1 MCCSVRDKQEGVS
14 HVSMAAAAP
23 HFKCSEV
30 TLPLDLRTKL
40 LVFAPLWPGGHAATA
55 VRRMAL
61 AGDGGVY
68 VFRMGGGPCD
78 QQQLK
83 LEHALRLE
91 DGQSATA
98 LLFKDEDSSRHL
110 IVALAPRP
118 GAPPSTPR
126 GPKLGHVVR
135 VWSCGVEGP
144 EPDGVEEWR
153 LDEGYMASL
162 EEHAAPVTRMAVS
175 STYLLTADALG
186 HCHVWQK
193 TRGFAARAEARLH
206 QGGLTDLAVDRLF
219 AYTVGAQDMSVRVW
233 SVPDLKPVLVIA
245 ADTVE
250 AQLPPA
256 GFGAAFPVGMAPRS
270 LRLAELTAVRRP
282 VSRWSGSQGSTRNAT
297 TPKGIMFVA
306 GSLADGQ
313 EVAGAGAGVLM
324 EWSLGPKPACQGVQV
339 AHDSPIISLAYG
351 PYDNGPLITADAR
364 GVFRVWDYTP
374 RLWCSQQVDSG
385 GCLGSHNLA
394 VAMDPLN
401 RTVYSIVGDSRLFV
415 WRQHG
420 EITQGLGDR

>member
-1 MCCSVRDKQEGVS
+1 MCCSVRDKECAS
-14 HVSMAAAAP
+14 RVSMAAATP
-23 HFKCSEV
+23 HFSCSET
-30 TLPLDLRTKL
+30 TLPLDLRAKL

-55 VRRMAL
+55 VRRLAL
-61 AGDGGVY
+61 AGEGGVY
-68 VFRMGGGPCD
+68 VFRMGSGINSGPGD
-78 QQQLK
+78 QQLK

-98 LLFKDEDSSRHL
+98 LLFKDEDSSRSL

-118 GAPPSTPR
+118 GSPPAASPS
-126 GPKLGHVVR
+126 GGYAVR
-135 VWSCGVEGP
+135 VWTCGAEGLEPGRVVE
-144 EPDGVEEWR
+144 W
-153 LDEGYMASL
+153 LADEGYTASL

-245 ADTVE
+245 AETVE
-250 AQLPPA
+250 AQGPAA
-256 GFGAAFPVGMAPRS
+256 GFGAAFPVSMAPRS
-270 LRLAELTAVRRP
+270 FRLAELTAVRRP

-297 TPKGIMFVA
+297 MPKGMLFVA

-364 GVFRVWDYTP
+364 GLFRVWDSTP

-385 GCLGSHNLA
+385 GSLDSQNLA

-420 EITQGLGDR
+420 EIKPGPDDH